1 MISLGTLDVMTHFLS
16 KDKEARRQLKLEEE
30 ERNLRAKLLKKYQQV
45 GQEQLEE
52 QRERV
57 RHMLQTSAVKL
68 KSTVNV
74 MSEPKIADKVA
85 PLQAQTQEQTS
96 HLLHVTDR

>member
-1 MISLGTLDVMTHFLS
+1 MGFFQRFTSLLFS
-16 KDKEARRQLKLEEE
+16 FKDKETRRQMKLQEK

-57 RHMLQTSAVKL
+57 RHMLQTSDIKL

-74 MSEPKIADKVA
+74 MSESKSLDKVSA
-85 PLQAQTQEQTS
+85 VQVQTKEQSPLPLREPE
-96 HLLHVTDR
+96 R

>member
-1 MISLGTLDVMTHFLS
+1 MIFSWNTWFHDSFS
-16 KDKEARRQLKLEEE
+16 FKDKEARRQLKLEEE

-85 PLQAQTQEQTS
+85 PFQAQIQEN
-96 HLLHVTDR
+96 LLHVTDR

>member
-1 MISLGTLDVMTHFLS
+1 MGFFQRFTSLHFS
-16 KDKEARRQLKLEEE
+16 FKDKETRRQMKLQEK

-57 RHMLQTSAVKL
+57 RHMLQTSDIKL

-74 MSEPKIADKVA
+74 MSESKSLDKVSA
-85 PLQAQTQEQTS
+85 VQVQTKEQSPLPLREPE
-96 HLLHVTDR
+96 R

>member
-1 MISLGTLDVMTHFLS
+1 M
-16 KDKEARRQLKLEEE
+16 KLQEK

-57 RHMLQTSAVKL
+57 RHMLQTSDIKL

-74 MSEPKIADKVA
+74 MSESKSLDKVSA
-85 PLQAQTQEQTS
+85 VQVQTKEQSPLPLREPE
-96 HLLHVTDR
+96 R

>member
-1 MISLGTLDVMTHFLS
+1 M
-16 KDKEARRQLKLEEE
+16 KLEEK

-45 GQEQLEE
+45 GEKQLEE

-57 RHMLQTSAVKL
+57 RHMLQTSSVKL

-74 MSEPKIADKVA
+74 MPEPNIVDKFSPVT
-85 PLQAQTQEQTS
+85 AQTQEQS
-96 HLLHVTDR
+96 LHLLREIER

>member
-1 MISLGTLDVMTHFLS
+1 MAFFHRFTSLLFIHF
-16 KDKEARRQLKLEEE
+16 KDKEIRRQSKLEEK

-52 QRERV
+52 QRKRV
-57 RHMLQTSAVKL
+57 RHMLQTSDIKL

-74 MSEPKIADKVA
+74 MSEPKSLDKVA
-85 PLQAQTQEQTS
+85 AVQVQIKEETPLREPE
-96 HLLHVTDR
+96 R

>member
-1 MISLGTLDVMTHFLS
+1 M
-16 KDKEARRQLKLEEE
+16 KLEEK

-68 KSTVNV
+68 SSTVNV
-74 MSEPKIADKVA
+74 MSEPKIVGKVS
-85 PLQAQTQEQTS
+85 PVQAQTQEQTP
-96 HLLHVTDR
+96 HLLRETER